1 MPDLHDTLPAASALS
16 GVSGISGIS
25 GPSGPSGTSSLPG
38 PSGSPGLPSAPRAAA
53 GIRLEDDDFTLFGL
67 PRAQRQERA
76 LIDERWRALQARVH
90 PDRFAAEGAAAQRL
104 AMQWAVRVN
113 EAYRRL
119 KDPLQRAMVLCELAG
134 HPVRTEGVA
143 LPAPLLMQQMAWRE
157 SLEEADGA
165 AAEALDAEVAARQ
178 QALQQQLQAQLDE
191 ARDAAAAAATVRELM
206 FVTRFRDDIA
216 RRLDEATP

>member
-1 MPDLHDTLPAASALS
+1 MPDSHDTLSA
-16 GVSGISGIS
+16 I
-25 GPSGPSGTSSLPG
+25 
-38 PSGSPGLPSAPRAAA
+38 PGLPDLPAAPREAA
-53 GIRLEDDDFTLFGL
+53 GIRLEDDDFRLFGL
-67 PRAQRQERA
+67 PRTQRQDRA

-119 KDPLQRAMVLCELAG
+119 KDPLQRAMLLCELAG

-143 LPAPLLMQQMAWRE
+143 LPGPLLVQQMAWRE
-157 SLEEADGA
+157 SLEEADAA
-165 AAEALDAEVAARQ
+165 AAETLDAEVAVRQ
-178 QALQQQLQAQLDE
+178 QALQQQLQAQLD
-191 ARDAAAAAATVRELM
+191 ARQDAAGAAATVRELM

-216 RRLDEATP
+216 RRLDEAA